1 MALAGRASRPLNLGS
16 LLLKLGGL
24 LSDCLSPN
32 NRDPLLL
39 EYLSQ
44 LRSAGF
50 AEKTLRTKRTIA
62 AAFLRWARSH
72 QVPFNKLTTTD
83 LDAFLGGCR
92 PARNSRWRHARG
104 ILFGFLAFL
113 RPDGPRP
120 GSMNPSEDS
129 SRTELLARYQ
139 DFLANERGLT
149 KQTVY
154 VHTPLVRAAIAG
166 LSRLSGSQSPCD
178 WNAEAVH
185 DFLLEQSQYRSSASM
200 GLVAS
205 TLRSLLRFLYLRG
218 EVAIDLS
225 RGVSRFRQWKLA
237 TVPTYLSPAEVEKV
251 LAACDV
257 ATPTGRRDRAIVLLL
272 ARLGLRAGE
281 VVTMELGDI
290 AWRSGEILVR
300 GKGQQRDHLPLPPD
314 VGEAMALY
322 LRLDRGESVSRRV
335 FLRLIAPRKG
345 LTGPASVGHI
355 VRKLFVRAGIIRTS
369 RGAAH
374 MFRHSLATRMIR
386 HGASI
391 AEIAEVLRHRSQNS
405 TGLYAKV
412 AFQALREVARPWP
425 GEGGRQ

>member
-1 MALAGRASRPLNLGS
+1 MPIQIVHTGERIPMEELLASH
-16 LLLKLGGL
+16 
-24 LSDCLSPN
+24 
-32 NRDPLLL
+32 RDPLVLD
-39 EYLSQ
+39 YIGQ

-50 AEKTLRTKRTIA
+50 AEKTLRNKRTIV
-62 AAFLRWARSH
+62 AAFLRWARNR
-72 QVPFNKLTTTD
+72 QVPFTGLTTTD
-83 LDAFLGGCR
+83 LEAFLEGRR
-92 PARNSRWRHARG
+92 PGRNSRWRHARG
-104 ILFGFLAFL
+104 ILFGFLVFL

-120 GSMNPSEDS
+120 GSLDPLEDFN
-129 SRTELLARYQ
+129 RTGILARYQ
-139 DFLANERGLT
+139 DFLVNERGLT

-154 VHTPLVRAAIAG
+154 VYTPLVRTAIAG
-166 LSRLSGSQSPCD
+166 LSRLSDSHLPCD

-185 DFLLEQSQYRSSASM
+185 AFLLEQSHYRSSVGM

-218 EVAIDLS
+218 EVAFDLS
-225 RGVSRFRQWKLA
+225 RGVSRFRKWKLA
-237 TVPTYLSPAEVEKV
+237 TVPTYLSPADVEKV
-251 LAACDV
+251 LAACNV

-281 VVTMELGDI
+281 VVTLEVGDI

-335 FLRLIAPRKG
+335 FLRLKAPREG

-391 AEIAEVLRHRSQNS
+391 LEIAEVLRHRSQNT
-405 TGLYAKV
+405 TGIYAKV
-412 AFQALREVARPWP
+412 AFQTLREVARPWP
-425 GEGGRQ
+425 GEGGCQ

>member
-1 MALAGRASRPLNLGS
+1 MTIQIVHTGERIPLEELLASLREPLV
-16 LLLKLGGL
+16 
-24 LSDCLSPN
+24 
-32 NRDPLLL
+32 L
-39 EYLSQ
+39 EYLMQ
-44 LRSAGF
+44 LRLAGF
-50 AEKTLRTKRTIA
+50 AEKTLRTKRTIV
-62 AAFLRWARSH
+62 AAFLRWARNH
-72 QVPFNKLTTTD
+72 QVPFSELATAD
-83 LDAFLGGCR
+83 LEAFLGGRR
-92 PARNSRWRHARG
+92 PGRNSRWRHARG
-104 ILFGFLAFL
+104 ILFRFLAFL
-113 RPDGPRP
+113 HPDGPRP
-120 GSMNPSEDS
+120 GSLDHHEDS
-129 SRTELLARYQ
+129 SRTGLLARYQ
-139 DFLANERGLT
+139 DFLVNERGLT

-154 VHTPLVRAAIAG
+154 IYTPLVRTAIAG
-166 LSRLSGSQSPCD
+166 LSRLSDSQLPCD

-185 DFLLEQSQYRSSASM
+185 AFLLEQSHYRSSVGM

-218 EVAIDLS
+218 EVAFDLS

-237 TVPTYLSPAEVEKV
+237 TVPTYLSPVDVEKV
-251 LAACDV
+251 LAACDM

-281 VVTMELGDI
+281 VVTLEVGDI

-335 FLRLIAPRKG
+335 FLRLIAPREG

-355 VRKLFVRAGIIRTS
+355 VRKLFARAGIIRTS

-391 AEIAEVLRHRSQNS
+391 SEIAEVLRHRSQNT
-405 TGLYAKV
+405 TGIYAKV
-412 AFQALREVARPWP
+412 AFQTLREVARPWP
-425 GEGGRQ
+425 GEGSCQ